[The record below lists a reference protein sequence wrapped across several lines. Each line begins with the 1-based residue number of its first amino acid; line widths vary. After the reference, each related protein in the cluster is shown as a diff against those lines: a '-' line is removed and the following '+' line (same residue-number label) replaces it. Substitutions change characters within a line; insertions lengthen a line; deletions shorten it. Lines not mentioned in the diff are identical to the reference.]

1 MEGCD
6 VELVNKIR
14 RLPPKKVSALLQ
26 NESKKLLL
34 TKSLLNLVY
43 NAVVVGSIPV
53 SRIQRQI
60 LDENKSIVWQFLSP
74 KSSLA
79 WKKRLLV
86 KNPNLALTIATLC
99 PESGL

>member
-1 MEGCD
+1 MQGCD
-6 VELVNKIR
+6 VEIVNKIR
-14 RLPPKKVSALLQ
+14 RLSPKKVSAYLR
-26 NESKKLLL
+26 NESKTLFV

-60 LDENKSIVWQFLSP
+60 LDENSSIVWQLIST
-74 KSSLA
+74 KRSIA

-86 KNPNLALTIATLC
+86 RNPNLVLTIAALC